1 MSPEP
6 ADPDDAPPP
15 RARPGFLRR
24 SWPWFVGAAILI
36 AIIARVPFAAF
47 RDALTHGPH
56 HWLALLDLIITI
68 VVLGTESA
76 ATWVGLVVVRMRRSF
91 VDVTAVRGATYLLL
105 LINYALAQGGFGVY
119 LHRTGA
125 TARQAIGATLFL
137 MGTNLAALL
146 LLTSAGWAVEGD
158 AVPAALWWTLTAG
171 TIGLGIYLVIIVI
184 APRSLWRTDW
194 LAPLFDAG
202 MRGHAIAILARV
214 PHVIFIVFSQWLAM
228 RVWGIDVPVSA
239 ALTVVPAIAIA
250 AALPISPGGF
260 GTTQAATVYFFS
272 DYASGA
278 TADDRAAAVLAFS
291 IVHFVYGLVAVVLVG
306 LPCVPRARR
315 AGVINDAP

>member
-1 MSPEP
+1 MSPAP
-6 ADPDDAPPP
+6 ADRDDAPSP

-24 SWPWFVGAAILI
+24 SWPWLVGAAILA
-36 AIIARVPFAAF
+36 AIVVRVPFAAF

-56 HWLALLDLIITI
+56 HWLALLDFVITI
-68 VVLGTESA
+68 VVLGTETA
-76 ATWVGLVVVRMRRSF
+76 ATWVGLVAVRLRRSF
-91 VDVTAVRGATYLLL
+91 VDILAVRGATYLLL
-105 LINYALAQGGFGVY
+105 LINYALAQGGFGYY
-119 LHRTGA
+119 LHKTGA
-125 TARQAIGATLFL
+125 TARQAVGATLFL

-146 LLTSAGWAVEGD
+146 VLTSAGWAIEGA
-158 AVPAALWWTLTAG
+158 AVPAALWWTLTVG
-171 TIGLGIYLVIIVI
+171 TVGLVVYLVIIVA
-184 APRSLWRTDW
+184 APKSLWRIEW

-202 MRGHAIAILARV
+202 MRGHAGAIIARV

-272 DYASGA
+272 DYAAGA

-315 AGVINDAP
+315 AGVINDAA